1 MNFITDQWN
10 HGYKTMLQECT
21 QNILKGDL
29 LLLKDLIRTLKSKI
43 CKYITS
49 ILKNVYTSKV
59 HYIGN
64 KYNNTYHS
72 TIKMKPLDVQW
83 NIYIDCSKKL
93 MIKILDL
100 KLVAL
105 LENQNKNYV
114 CKGQCSKLMWI
125 SFCD

>member
-1 MNFITDQWN
+1 M
-10 HGYKTMLQECT
+10 
-21 QNILKGDL
+21 
-29 LLLKDLIRTLKSKI
+29 
-43 CKYITS
+43 
-49 ILKNVYTSKV
+49 KNVYTSKV

-83 NIYIDCSKKL
+83 NTYIESSKKV

-114 CKGQCSKLMWI
+114 CKGQYSKLMWI
-125 SFCD
+125 RFCD

>member
-1 MNFITDQWN
+1 
-10 HGYKTMLQECT
+10 MLQECT

-83 NIYIDCSKKL
+83 NTYIDSSKKL

-105 LENQNKNYV
+105 LESQNKNYV